1 VTFQVGDRV
10 VYPSQGAGVVE
21 EIVTRTILGES
32 QQYLKISFVRGGM
45 DMLVPL
51 SKGREVG
58 LRHTVKHEEIA
69 ALQQAMKDADLTLPT
84 QWPPRYRAEQEIL
97 SAGQALMLAK
107 LIGVLTQRD
116 LERGLAGTERQVLE
130 TAKTML
136 ASELAIVQEI
146 DFAEALLQVEA
157 AVAE

>member
-1 VTFQVGDRV
+1 MTFQVGDRV

>member
-1 VTFQVGDRV
+1 MTFQVGDRV

-32 QQYLKISFVRGGM
+32 QQYLKIGFVRGGM

-69 ALQQAMKDADLTLPT
+69 ALQQAMKEADLALPA
-84 QWPPRYRAEQEIL
+84 QWPQRYRAEQEIL
-97 SAGQALMLAK
+97 SSGQALPLAK
-107 LIGVLTQRD
+107 LIGVLAQRD
-116 LERGLAGTERQVLE
+116 LERGLAVTERQVLE

-146 DFAEALLQVEA
+146 GFAEALIQVEA
-157 AVAE
+157 AVVE